1 MGNHL
6 LEIENLQVQYNTDEA
21 VVHAVNGL
29 TLTLDKGEALGVVG
43 ETGAGKS
50 IILGSIGLALGGK
63 YSAEMLR
70 KGAAYG
76 LVELVFTVEHPSQE
90 AQLRA
95 LDIYPEE
102 GQLILSRK
110 LMDGRSVSKINGETV
125 TTRILKDVATILIDI
140 HGQHEHQ
147 TLIHRK
153 NHLAFLDLFA
163 REEIGDLKDK
173 VKEAWNSC
181 KENEKE
187 LALAIKD
194 EDSRRREEDFL
205 SFELEEITKAELK
218 PGEDDLLEEQY
229 KRMLTGRRMAEHM
242 EEAYAYTSDNGGG
255 NAADCISRAVRI
267 FQEISGCDP
276 LAESLYEQLSEIENL
291 LNDFNHELSAA
302 RNSVEFS
309 PEEFQEVEI
318 RLNEINRLK
327 SKYGNSVEEIEKY
340 AGQVE
345 EKLEKLHDYEN
356 YIASLQKKYEESC
369 RKLEVLAEELSEI
382 RQKQAQ
388 IFVERIR
395 LGLKDLN
402 FLDVQFEMK
411 FTRLLECREDGIDEP
426 EFLVSMNPGEPL
438 RPLGMVA
445 SGGELS
451 RIMLVIK
458 TVLAYREEIATLIF
472 DEIDTGISGI
482 TAGKVAEKMGML
494 AKEYQVICI
503 THLAQ
508 IAAMADAHYVIEKTV
523 QDGVTKTAINEL
535 TEEES
540 VAELSRLLGGS
551 AVTESIRQSAVELK
565 KMAELSKRKS
575 E

>member
-1 MGNHL
+1 ML
-6 LEIENLQVQYNTDEA
+6 QNLHVKNLALIDETE
-21 VVHAVNGL
+21 VEFKKGFNIL
-29 TLTLDKGEALGVVG
+29 TG

-76 LVELVFTVEHPSQE
+76 LVELVFTVEHSSQE

-181 KENEKE
+181 KANEKE

>member
-1 MGNHL
+1 M
-6 LEIENLQVQYNTDEA
+6 
-21 VVHAVNGL
+21 
-29 TLTLDKGEALGVVG
+29 
-43 ETGAGKS
+43 
-50 IILGSIGLALGGK
+50 
-63 YSAEMLR
+63 
-70 KGAAYG
+70 
-76 LVELVFTVEHPSQE
+76 
-90 AQLRA
+90 
-95 LDIYPEE
+95 
-102 GQLILSRK
+102 
-110 LMDGRSVSKINGETV
+110 
-125 TTRILKDVATILIDI
+125 
-140 HGQHEHQ
+140 
-147 TLIHRK
+147 IHRK

-181 KENEKE
+181 KVNEKE

>member
-1 MGNHL
+1 MG
-6 LEIENLQVQYNTDEA
+6 
-21 VVHAVNGL
+21 
-29 TLTLDKGEALGVVG
+29 
-43 ETGAGKS
+43 
-50 IILGSIGLALGGK
+50 
-63 YSAEMLR
+63 
-70 KGAAYG
+70 
-76 LVELVFTVEHPSQE
+76 
-90 AQLRA
+90 
-95 LDIYPEE
+95 
-102 GQLILSRK
+102 
-110 LMDGRSVSKINGETV
+110 
-125 TTRILKDVATILIDI
+125 TRILKDVATILIDI

-181 KENEKE
+181 KVNEKE

>member
-1 MGNHL
+1 MLQNLHVKNL
-6 LEIENLQVQYNTDEA
+6 ALIDEIEVEFKKGFNI
-21 VVHAVNGL
+21 L
-29 TLTLDKGEALGVVG
+29 TG

-345 EKLEKLHDYEN
+345 EKLEDYEN

>member
-1 MGNHL
+1 MLQNLHVKNL
-6 LEIENLQVQYNTDEA
+6 ALIDEIEVEFKKGFNI
-21 VVHAVNGL
+21 L
-29 TLTLDKGEALGVVG
+29 TG

-50 IILGSIGLALGGK
+50 ILGSIGLALGGK

>member
-1 MGNHL
+1 M
-6 LEIENLQVQYNTDEA
+6 
-21 VVHAVNGL
+21 
-29 TLTLDKGEALGVVG
+29 
-43 ETGAGKS
+43 
-50 IILGSIGLALGGK
+50 
-63 YSAEMLR
+63 
-70 KGAAYG
+70 
-76 LVELVFTVEHPSQE
+76 
-90 AQLRA
+90 
-95 LDIYPEE
+95 
-102 GQLILSRK
+102 
-110 LMDGRSVSKINGETV
+110 
-125 TTRILKDVATILIDI
+125 
-140 HGQHEHQ
+140 
-147 TLIHRK
+147 
-153 NHLAFLDLFA
+153 
-163 REEIGDLKDK
+163 
-173 VKEAWNSC
+173 NSC

>member
-1 MGNHL
+1 M
-6 LEIENLQVQYNTDEA
+6 
-21 VVHAVNGL
+21 
-29 TLTLDKGEALGVVG
+29 
-43 ETGAGKS
+43 
-50 IILGSIGLALGGK
+50 
-63 YSAEMLR
+63 
-70 KGAAYG
+70 
-76 LVELVFTVEHPSQE
+76 EHPSQE

>member
-1 MGNHL
+1 MLQNLHVKNL
-6 LEIENLQVQYNTDEA
+6 ALIDEIEVEFKKGFNI
-21 VVHAVNGL
+21 L
-29 TLTLDKGEALGVVG
+29 TG

-76 LVELVFTVEHPSQE
+76 LVELVFTVEHPSQK

>member
-1 MGNHL
+1 MLQNLHVKNL
-6 LEIENLQVQYNTDEA
+6 ALIDEIEVEFKKGFNI
-21 VVHAVNGL
+21 L
-29 TLTLDKGEALGVVG
+29 TG

-76 LVELVFTVEHPSQE
+76 LVELVFTVEHSSQE

-181 KENEKE
+181 KVNEKE

-309 PEEFQEVEI
+309 PEEFQDVEI

>member
-1 MGNHL
+1 M
-6 LEIENLQVQYNTDEA
+6 
-21 VVHAVNGL
+21 
-29 TLTLDKGEALGVVG
+29 
-43 ETGAGKS
+43 
-50 IILGSIGLALGGK
+50 
-63 YSAEMLR
+63 
-70 KGAAYG
+70 
-76 LVELVFTVEHPSQE
+76 
-90 AQLRA
+90 
-95 LDIYPEE
+95 
-102 GQLILSRK
+102 
-110 LMDGRSVSKINGETV
+110 
-125 TTRILKDVATILIDI
+125 
-140 HGQHEHQ
+140 
-147 TLIHRK
+147 
-153 NHLAFLDLFA
+153 
-163 REEIGDLKDK
+163 
-173 VKEAWNSC
+173 
-181 KENEKE
+181 
-187 LALAIKD
+187 
-194 EDSRRREEDFL
+194 
-205 SFELEEITKAELK
+205 
-218 PGEDDLLEEQY
+218 
-229 KRMLTGRRMAEHM
+229 
-242 EEAYAYTSDNGGG
+242 
-255 NAADCISRAVRI
+255 
-267 FQEISGCDP
+267 
-276 LAESLYEQLSEIENL
+276 
-291 LNDFNHELSAA
+291 
-302 RNSVEFS
+302 
-309 PEEFQEVEI
+309 
-318 RLNEINRLK
+318 
-327 SKYGNSVEEIEKY
+327 EEIEKY

>member
-1 MGNHL
+1 M
-6 LEIENLQVQYNTDEA
+6 
-21 VVHAVNGL
+21 
-29 TLTLDKGEALGVVG
+29 
-43 ETGAGKS
+43 
-50 IILGSIGLALGGK
+50 
-63 YSAEMLR
+63 
-70 KGAAYG
+70 
-76 LVELVFTVEHPSQE
+76 
-90 AQLRA
+90 
-95 LDIYPEE
+95 
-102 GQLILSRK
+102 ILSRK

-181 KENEKE
+181 KVNEKE

>member
-1 MGNHL
+1 M
-6 LEIENLQVQYNTDEA
+6 
-21 VVHAVNGL
+21 
-29 TLTLDKGEALGVVG
+29 
-43 ETGAGKS
+43 
-50 IILGSIGLALGGK
+50 
-63 YSAEMLR
+63 
-70 KGAAYG
+70 
-76 LVELVFTVEHPSQE
+76 
-90 AQLRA
+90 
-95 LDIYPEE
+95 
-102 GQLILSRK
+102 
-110 LMDGRSVSKINGETV
+110 
-125 TTRILKDVATILIDI
+125 ATILIDI

-356 YIASLQKKYEESC
+356 YIASLQKK
-369 RKLEVLAEELSEI
+369 
-382 RQKQAQ
+382 
-388 IFVERIR
+388 
-395 LGLKDLN
+395 
-402 FLDVQFEMK
+402 
-411 FTRLLECREDGIDEP
+411 
-426 EFLVSMNPGEPL
+426 
-438 RPLGMVA
+438 
-445 SGGELS
+445 
-451 RIMLVIK
+451 
-458 TVLAYREEIATLIF
+458 
-472 DEIDTGISGI
+472 
-482 TAGKVAEKMGML
+482 
-494 AKEYQVICI
+494 
-503 THLAQ
+503 
-508 IAAMADAHYVIEKTV
+508 
-523 QDGVTKTAINEL
+523 
-535 TEEES
+535 
-540 VAELSRLLGGS
+540 
-551 AVTESIRQSAVELK
+551 
-565 KMAELSKRKS
+565 
-575 E
+575 

>member
-1 MGNHL
+1 M
-6 LEIENLQVQYNTDEA
+6 
-21 VVHAVNGL
+21 
-29 TLTLDKGEALGVVG
+29 
-43 ETGAGKS
+43 
-50 IILGSIGLALGGK
+50 
-63 YSAEMLR
+63 
-70 KGAAYG
+70 
-76 LVELVFTVEHPSQE
+76 EHPSQE

-181 KENEKE
+181 KVNEKE

-242 EEAYAYTSDNGGG
+242 EGAYAYTSDNGGG

>member
-1 MGNHL
+1 MLQNLHVKNL
-6 LEIENLQVQYNTDEA
+6 ALIDEIEVEFKKGFNI
-21 VVHAVNGL
+21 L
-29 TLTLDKGEALGVVG
+29 TG

-76 LVELVFTVEHPSQE
+76 LVELVFTVEHSSQE

-181 KENEKE
+181 KANEKE

-356 YIASLQKKYEESC
+356 YNASLQKKYEESC

>member
-1 MGNHL
+1 MLQNLHVKNL
-6 LEIENLQVQYNTDEA
+6 ALIDEIEVEFKK
-21 VVHAVNGL
+21 GL
-29 TLTLDKGEALGVVG
+29 NILTG

-508 IAAMADAHYVIEKTV
+508 IAAMADARYVIEKTV

>member
-1 MGNHL
+1 MLQNLHVKNL
-6 LEIENLQVQYNTDEA
+6 ALIDEIEVEFKKGFNI
-21 VVHAVNGL
+21 L
-29 TLTLDKGEALGVVG
+29 TG

-76 LVELVFTVEHPSQE
+76 LVELVFTVEHSSQE

-181 KENEKE
+181 KANEKE

>member
-1 MGNHL
+1 M
-6 LEIENLQVQYNTDEA
+6 
-21 VVHAVNGL
+21 
-29 TLTLDKGEALGVVG
+29 
-43 ETGAGKS
+43 
-50 IILGSIGLALGGK
+50 
-63 YSAEMLR
+63 
-70 KGAAYG
+70 
-76 LVELVFTVEHPSQE
+76 
-90 AQLRA
+90 
-95 LDIYPEE
+95 
-102 GQLILSRK
+102 
-110 LMDGRSVSKINGETV
+110 
-125 TTRILKDVATILIDI
+125 
-140 HGQHEHQ
+140 
-147 TLIHRK
+147 
-153 NHLAFLDLFA
+153 
-163 REEIGDLKDK
+163 
-173 VKEAWNSC
+173 
-181 KENEKE
+181 NEKE

>member
-1 MGNHL
+1 M
-6 LEIENLQVQYNTDEA
+6 
-21 VVHAVNGL
+21 
-29 TLTLDKGEALGVVG
+29 
-43 ETGAGKS
+43 
-50 IILGSIGLALGGK
+50 
-63 YSAEMLR
+63 
-70 KGAAYG
+70 
-76 LVELVFTVEHPSQE
+76 
-90 AQLRA
+90 
-95 LDIYPEE
+95 
-102 GQLILSRK
+102 ILSRK

-369 RKLEVLAEELSEI
+369 RKLEVLADELSEI

>member
-1 MGNHL
+1 MLQNLHVKNL
-6 LEIENLQVQYNTDEA
+6 ALIDEIEVEFKKGFNI
-21 VVHAVNGL
+21 L
-29 TLTLDKGEALGVVG
+29 TG

-76 LVELVFTVEHPSQE
+76 LVELVFTVEHPSQV

-181 KENEKE
+181 KVNEKE

>member
-1 MGNHL
+1 MLQNLHVKNL
-6 LEIENLQVQYNTDEA
+6 ALIDEIEVEFKKGFNI
-21 VVHAVNGL
+21 L
-29 TLTLDKGEALGVVG
+29 TG

-76 LVELVFTVEHPSQE
+76 LVELVFTVEHSSQE

-181 KENEKE
+181 KVNEKE

>member
-1 MGNHL
+1 M
-6 LEIENLQVQYNTDEA
+6 
-21 VVHAVNGL
+21 
-29 TLTLDKGEALGVVG
+29 
-43 ETGAGKS
+43 
-50 IILGSIGLALGGK
+50 
-63 YSAEMLR
+63 
-70 KGAAYG
+70 
-76 LVELVFTVEHPSQE
+76 
-90 AQLRA
+90 
-95 LDIYPEE
+95 
-102 GQLILSRK
+102 ILSRK
-110 LMDGRSVSKINGETV
+110 LMDGRGVSKINGETV

-438 RPLGMVA
+438 RSLGMVA

>member
-1 MGNHL
+1 M
-6 LEIENLQVQYNTDEA
+6 
-21 VVHAVNGL
+21 
-29 TLTLDKGEALGVVG
+29 
-43 ETGAGKS
+43 
-50 IILGSIGLALGGK
+50 
-63 YSAEMLR
+63 
-70 KGAAYG
+70 
-76 LVELVFTVEHPSQE
+76 
-90 AQLRA
+90 
-95 LDIYPEE
+95 
-102 GQLILSRK
+102 
-110 LMDGRSVSKINGETV
+110 
-125 TTRILKDVATILIDI
+125 
-140 HGQHEHQ
+140 
-147 TLIHRK
+147 
-153 NHLAFLDLFA
+153 
-163 REEIGDLKDK
+163 
-173 VKEAWNSC
+173 
-181 KENEKE
+181 
-187 LALAIKD
+187 
-194 EDSRRREEDFL
+194 RREEDFL

>member
-1 MGNHL
+1 M
-6 LEIENLQVQYNTDEA
+6 
-21 VVHAVNGL
+21 
-29 TLTLDKGEALGVVG
+29 
-43 ETGAGKS
+43 
-50 IILGSIGLALGGK
+50 
-63 YSAEMLR
+63 
-70 KGAAYG
+70 
-76 LVELVFTVEHPSQE
+76 
-90 AQLRA
+90 
-95 LDIYPEE
+95 
-102 GQLILSRK
+102 
-110 LMDGRSVSKINGETV
+110 
-125 TTRILKDVATILIDI
+125 
-140 HGQHEHQ
+140 
-147 TLIHRK
+147 IHRK